1 MTGRDRD
8 DADQPR
14 DALRDRYLEASAQDT
29 QRPAAHVR
37 AAVLAHAHMQLAQAS
52 GFGADPNADPNAAS
66 PATKRPPAANQSRW
80 KISLL
85 ASVVLAGLTGLLVLQ
100 FERGTSDEKEVALGQ
115 KPAYESAA
123 PSPLPSPE
131 PESAPEATPPP
142 VAGEAAP
149 RSNPPPATAQSARA
163 VAPEP
168 RQTRPSAA
176 QAPAT
181 SAAPLPAAPSPF
193 PASPQSPSLPTA
205 AAPAGLADTAPA
217 LTPRLPRV
225 TPEAGR
231 ADESVTGSLRDPA
244 LRSAPPAPAP
254 APALAPAPVLAAP
267 APAAPSPSAAARAQA
282 PLQKQNSFSGDA
294 ARGRADSS
302 SGIDGSRA
310 SSAAAN
316 ASAKQEATTDAKTA
330 LQQAAR
336 NGSVAQ
342 LERLIA
348 QGVPLQSVLNAPDAA
363 GRTPLVLAV
372 INGHAAL
379 VQRLLALGANPAL
392 VDQGGM
398 NALQHARQRGRGD
411 IAALIEAAQ

>member
-1 MTGRDRD
+1 MTRPGND
-8 DADQPR
+8 DAGQTR
-14 DALRDRYLEASAQDT
+14 DASNQSVDQRYLEASAQDPR
-29 QRPAAHVR
+29 RPAARVREAVR
-37 AAVLAHAHMQLAQAS
+37 AHAQMQLAQ
-52 GFGADPNADPNAAS
+52 GARPGTDQAGRPSVAP
-66 PATKRPPAANQSRW
+66 PAPAANQSRW

-131 PESAPEATPPP
+131 PEPAPEAAPPP
-142 VAGEAAP
+142 VAGTAVP
-149 RSNPPPATAQSARA
+149 RSNPPPAPAQSARA

-193 PASPQSPSLPTA
+193 PASPQSPSLPTT
-205 AAPAGLADTAPA
+205 AAPAGLADT
-217 LTPRLPRV
+217 
-225 TPEAGR
+225 
-231 ADESVTGSLRDPA
+231 
-244 LRSAPPAPAP
+244 
-254 APALAPAPVLAAP
+254 APAPVLAAP

-282 PLQKQNSFSGDA
+282 PLQKQNSVSGDA

-302 SGIDGSRA
+302 SGMDGSRA
-310 SSAAAN
+310 GSAAAN
-316 ASAKQEATTDAKTA
+316 ALAKQEATTDAKTA

-411 IAALIEAAQ
+411 IAALIEAAP